1 MPDKYAN
8 QKKDPE
14 LRSYVVDFLQAFK
27 AAAAVSGKDLPRIF
41 DTGRF
46 NIFPGG
52 AVEFTEDVT
61 ATLRNI
67 GLRAAKLLGSK
78 AGNEKALR
86 QIALKQAQGFLV
98 NNTAIDTSTNSLI
111 DKLFDEGS
119 AQFDFLVPN
128 RLILFQEGVRAIRIG
143 RVRAMMTD
151 DFEAELAKIP
161 NRKLRVVADK
171 DFSIDFALPVSTV
184 RMHPVC
190 WVVSVDAAKDNVDEE
205 AKWLIDIAVGFLRLH
220 YTVESARFP
229 RYGMVEPHPIR
240 PKDVQNVG
248 VKVSG
253 TSIFV
258 GGGSVPPAYEVGK
271 AVEAF
276 TMDTAFIK
284 KARLIFDPP
293 DKSLAERVGQ
303 GLGWLTRGR
312 QAEDRAERLLY
323 FFTAIES
330 LLSSDDK
337 SAPVTQNIARHAGV
351 ILSENNAD
359 RAKIAAEI
367 RRFYNFR
374 SSLVHAG
381 NRGVLWSS
389 ADTTQYLAESM
400 FWVVLDK
407 CDLSSQHRK
416 FIDELAQAS
425 YGLPWPDTGTAAAPP
440 ETTDDKQT

>member
-14 LRSYVVDFLQAFK
+14 LRSYVINFLQAFK
-27 AAAAVSGKDLPRIF
+27 AAAAVSEKDMPRIF
-41 DTGRF
+41 ATGRF
-46 NIFPGG
+46 TIFPGG
-52 AVEFTEDVT
+52 AVEFTEEVT
-61 ATLRNI
+61 ISLRNI
-67 GLRAAKLLGSK
+67 GIRAAKLLGSK
-78 AGNEKALR
+78 AGNEKAIR
-86 QIALKQAQGFLV
+86 QIALKQAQDFLA
-98 NNTAIDTSTNSLI
+98 NNTAIDSATHSLI
-111 DKLFDEGS
+111 DTLFKEGS

-128 RLILFQEGVRAIRIG
+128 RLIRFREGVRAISIG
-143 RVRAMMTD
+143 RVRPMMTD

-161 NRKLRVVADK
+161 NKKLRVVPDK
-171 DFSIDFALPVSTV
+171 DFSIDFAVPVSTV

-190 WVVSVDAAKDNVDEE
+190 WVVSVDAAKDNVEEE
-205 AKWLIDIAVGFLRLH
+205 AKWLIDIAVGLLRLH
-220 YTVESARFP
+220 YTVESAHFP

-253 TSIFV
+253 PDIFA
-258 GGGSVPPAYEVGK
+258 GGGSVAPVYEVGK

-276 TMDTAFIK
+276 TLDAVFVK
-284 KARLIFDPP
+284 KAQLVFDPP

-337 SAPVTQNIARHAGV
+337 SAPLIQNIARHAGV

-359 RAKIAAEI
+359 RAKIAADL
-367 RRFYNFR
+367 RRLYSFR
-374 SSLVHAG
+374 SALVHAG

-389 ADTTQYLAESM
+389 ADTTQYFAESM

-416 FIDELAQAS
+416 FIDELSQAS
-425 YGLPWPDTGTAAAPP
+425 YGLPWPDTGAATAPP
-440 ETTDDKQT
+440 EKPGDR

>member
-14 LRSYVVDFLQAFK
+14 LRSYVVNFLRAFK
-27 AAAAVSGKDLPRIF
+27 AAAAVFEKDVPRIF

-46 NIFPGG
+46 TIFPGG
-52 AVEFTEDVT
+52 AVELTEDVT
-61 ATLRNI
+61 ANLRSI
-67 GLRAAKLLGSK
+67 SLRAAKLLGSK

-86 QIALKQAQGFLV
+86 QIALKQAQDFLA
-98 NNTAIDTSTNSLI
+98 NNATIDTSTNSFI
-111 DKLFDEGS
+111 DKLFEEGS
-119 AQFDFLVPN
+119 TQFDFLVPN
-128 RLILFQEGVRAIRIG
+128 RLILFQEGVRAIRVG
-143 RVRAMMTD
+143 RVRAMMTN
-151 DFEAELAKIP
+151 DFEAELARIP
-161 NRKLRVVADK
+161 NRKLHVVADK
-171 DFSIDFALPVSTV
+171 DFSIEFAPLISTV

-190 WVVSVDAAKDNVDEE
+190 WVVSVDAAEDNVEEE
-205 AKWLIDIAVGFLRLH
+205 AKWLIDIAVGFLRVH
-220 YTVESARFP
+220 YAIGSARFP

-248 VKVSG
+248 VKFSG

-258 GGGSVPPAYEVGK
+258 GGVSVPPAYEVGK
-271 AVEAF
+271 TVEAF
-276 TMDTAFIK
+276 TMGTAFIE
-284 KARLIFDPP
+284 KAGLIFDPP

-337 SAPVTQNIARHAGV
+337 SAPVIQNIARHAGV

-367 RRFYNFR
+367 RRLYTVR

-381 NRGVLWSS
+381 NRGVLWST

-416 FIDELAQAS
+416 FIDELSQAS
-425 YGLPWPDTGTAAAPP
+425 YGLPWPDTGKAAAPP
-440 ETTDDKQT
+440 GTTDGK